1 MLVLCIHFRQCSESE
16 QHLTLSME
24 ASKSSGRSAFFS
36 LTTQKLYRIFS
47 KIDRPIPNIRTC
59 LPTISQ
65 VFLYGLLLYMP
76 SYSIYSYTI
85 NKWISI
91 SRIWC
96 NVYTLLSRNKA
107 SNVSREN
114 RERECVWVTLSP
126 LCCSPIADNCDRVCH
141 DSNLIH
147 IFTIYH
153 TTIHNQIRIR
163 TIWSTLYM
171 TLSMLY
177 IV

>member
-24 ASKSSGRSAFFS
+24 ATKSSGRSAFFS

-114 RERECVWVTLSP
+114 RERESVFEWLFPLFAARLLPTIVTEYATILIWFIYSP
-126 LCCSPIADNCDRVCH
+126 
-141 DSNLIH
+141 
-147 IFTIYH
+147 Y
-153 TTIHNQIRIR
+153 TTQQSI
-163 TIWSTLYM
+163 TKYA
-171 TLSMLY
+171 
-177 IV
+177 